1 MRRMEPPPDFQP
13 IKGSALGIPAEPLT
27 GWQRLFGALR
37 APRTAMR
44 WAQRVQDSRS
54 EPHRGPNESSF
65 LARTECGQE
74 TLWLARRSHM
84 LVGRR
89 RSLACPAAENGP
101 IALLISAFLK
111 FVGRH
116 LSFYQPQN
124 PRLISSVTRAGGLNA
139 LHILALSIHAGDPKN
154 RQ

>member
-1 MRRMEPPPDFQP
+1 
-13 IKGSALGIPAEPLT
+13 
-27 GWQRLFGALR
+27 
-37 APRTAMR
+37 
-44 WAQRVQDSRS
+44 
-54 EPHRGPNESSF
+54 
-65 LARTECGQE
+65 
-74 TLWLARRSHM
+74 M

-116 LSFYQPQN
+116 LSFTSHN